1 MKVLQI
7 IADGNPGGGTT
18 FVLEMLKSLQS
29 PVLISQKNSF
39 VVETTKKLKIP
50 TYSLDF
56 FTSRLDFR
64 LPFKLAKLIKSIN
77 PDFIHVHGN
86 RAAFFLSFCKIQVPT
101 LYTIHGLHGL
111 YNGNLL
117 GKWGERQAI
126 RSANRLVFVS
136 NWEQHLAIKHRLV
149 SKQNHQVILN
159 GISLEDLPQR
169 KLSHPKLLGFIGR
182 LTQPKDPLFMIE
194 VMKILGPQGYHLKMI
209 GGGELET
216 QLKDIPYIT
225 VTGKLSKEKALQAL
239 SEVAKVI
246 IPSKW
251 EAFGLALIEAM
262 AMGIPVIASKIPP
275 FEEII
280 VSEKTGVLI
289 EKKDPKHYAE
299 AVVKG
304 ADYSKAAK
312 KHAWE
317 NFEWNRCFDQ
327 YQSIF
332 SELKRKNR

>member
-18 FVLEMLKSLQS
+18 FVLEMLKSLPS
-29 PVLISQKNSF
+29 PVFISQKRSF
-39 VVETTKKLKIP
+39 AVETAHRLKIP

-64 LPFKLAKLIKSIN
+64 IPLKLAKLIKSIT
-77 PDFIHVHGN
+77 PDLIHVHGN
-86 RAAFFLSFCKIQVPT
+86 RAAFFLSFCKTQVPI

-111 YNGNLL
+111 YNENLL

-126 RSANRLVFVS
+126 RSANHLIFVS

-149 SKQNHQVILN
+149 SKKNHQVILN
-159 GISLEDLPQR
+159 GISLKDLPQ
-169 KLSHPKLLGFIGR
+169 KALSHPKLLGFIGR
-182 LTQPKDPLFMIE
+182 LTHPKDPLFMIE

-216 QLKDIPYIT
+216 QLKGIPYIT

-239 SEVAKVI
+239 SEVSRVI

-262 AMGIPVIASKIPP
+262 AIGIPVIASKIPP

-280 VSEKTGVLI
+280 VSGKTGVLI

-299 AVVKG
+299 AVIKG

-312 KHAWE
+312 KHVWE
-317 NFEWNRCFDQ
+317 NFEWDRCFDQ

-332 SELKRKNR
+332 SELKRKSR